1 MASEDDD
8 PLQIKELALAY
19 DYLMFKINNHIA
31 KLSERTLEAVAA
43 EDEYVSHEY
52 LEKQLNLSQEYS
64 RIDNV
69 LKAADVLEQD
79 FLKLEQ
85 LMYFVEDFKGRVER
99 LESKH
104 NDLLNGKK

>member
-8 PLQIKELALAY
+8 PLQIKQLALAY
-19 DYLMFKINNHIA
+19 DYLMFKIKNHIA

-52 LEKQLNLSQEYS
+52 LEKQLNLGEEYA

-69 LKAADVLEQD
+69 LRGADVLEQD

-85 LMYFVEDFKGRVER
+85 LIYFVEDFKGRVEE
-99 LESKH
+99 LENKH
-104 NDLLNGKK
+104 NDLLSSKY

>member
-1 MASEDDD
+1 MASDDDD
-8 PLQIKELALAY
+8 PLQIKQLALAY

-52 LEKQLNLSQEYS
+52 LEKQLNLGEEYA

-69 LKAADVLEQD
+69 LRGAEILEQD

-85 LMYFVEDFKGRVER
+85 LIYFVEDFKRRVEE
-99 LESKH
+99 LENKH
-104 NDLLNGKK
+104 NDLLSSKY